1 MVKISLIFWKLMW
14 QMRRQ
19 LHPER
24 KTKMDKRKVEAAE
37 NVIKTLVA
45 DISNGLYRAGNTE
58 TKIAVRLLVRS
69 GTITAVDYSAGEVI
83 IDENI
88 PFT

>member
-1 MVKISLIFWKLMW
+1 MW

-58 TKIAVRLLVRS
+58 TKIAVERVCF
-69 GTITAVDYSAGEVI
+69 G
-83 IDENI
+83 
-88 PFT
+88 